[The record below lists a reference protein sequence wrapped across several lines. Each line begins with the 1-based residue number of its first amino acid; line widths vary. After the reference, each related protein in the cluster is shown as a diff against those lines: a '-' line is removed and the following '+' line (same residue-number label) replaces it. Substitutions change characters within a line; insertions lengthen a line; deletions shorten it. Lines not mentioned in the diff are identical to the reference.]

1 MGKMDKLIRNTLIV
15 FSSLQLLFAI
25 AFFFQFPFATNL
37 WPYPGTTPLTF
48 IFVSSIFAAAA
59 ASTLWVVL
67 SKNYGALV
75 GISLDYIVILTPLSI
90 FSAFVGA
97 RTGSLPLYIFSV
109 LCLIGAFFG
118 VGMLLW
124 SKRFPIDKTLAMPR
138 LVRWSFMIFIIALV
152 LVSVQ
157 LFFQIPN
164 VIPWKITPEL
174 SVVIGCMFFGAVI
187 YFLFGFF
194 RPSWVNAAGQ
204 LIAFLAYDLVL
215 IVPFLQRL
223 PTVIPEQ
230 RVGQI
235 VYIAVLIYSGLL
247 AIYYLFIHAPTRL
260 RVRMPSGQ

>member
-1 MGKMDKLIRNTLIV
+1 MDKLIRNTLIL
-15 FSSLQLLFAI
+15 FSSVQILFAI
-25 AFFFQFPFATNL
+25 AFFFQLPFATNL

-97 RTGSLPLYIFSV
+97 RTGSTPLFIFSAV
-109 LCLIGAFFG
+109 CLIGTLFG

-124 SKRFPIDKTLAMPR
+124 SRRFSMDKTRAVPGI
-138 LVRWSFMIFIIALV
+138 VKWSFVIFIIALIF
-152 LVSVQ
+152 VSVQ

-187 YFLFGFF
+187 YFLYGLY
-194 RPSWVNAAGQ
+194 RPSWANAAGQ
-204 LIAFLAYDLVL
+204 LLAFLAYDLVL

-223 PTVIPEQ
+223 PTVIPEH
-230 RVGQI
+230 RIGQI

-247 AIYYLFIHAPTRL
+247 AIYFLFIHAPTRL
-260 RVRMPSGQ
+260 RAGMASGQ